1 MKNLI
6 GILICFFVIVKFAN
20 AQDGQIM
27 NGRASFYADKLQG
40 KRTSSGEPYVRE
52 GYTASHR
59 ALPFGTLLEV
69 TNKANGLSVVV
80 RVNDR
85 GPVDKKLTI
94 DLSYAAANDIGMIGS
109 GIANVKIKIMTL
121 GDNAT
126 QPYQEVSE
134 NVTVSYPSTN
144 YPVTNPPKN
153 NYPAVIT
160 TYPATNYP
168 STPSVSTSTPTS
180 RNEGSIP
187 QFPQYERLK
196 VDTVNGKPIVRD
208 TKKVPVIVE
217 KKPVAEE
224 KKYKY
229 VVVVRDKDGKI
240 RLDSSDVR
248 PHATVIKK

>member
-6 GILICFFVIVKFAN
+6 GILICFFVAVNLAN

-59 ALPFGTLLEV
+59 TLPFGTLLEV

-85 GPVDKKLTI
+85 GPFDKKLTI
-94 DLSYAAANDIGMIGS
+94 DLSYAAANDIGMIGA

-126 QPYQEVSE
+126 QPYQEVTE
-134 NVTVSYPSTN
+134 NVTVSYPSN
-144 YPVTNPPKN
+144 PV
-153 NYPAVIT
+153 VIA
-160 TYPATNYP
+160 P
-168 STPSVSTSTPTS
+168 VSTPTPTY
-180 RNEGSIP
+180 RNEVSLS

-208 TKKVPVIVE
+208 TKKVNVVVE
-217 KKPVAEE
+217 KKPAAEE

-248 PHATVIKK
+248 PPATAIKK